1 MGSFDKKMTKSCSVG
16 AQEQNSLLTGVIT
29 HTQTHTH
36 SDMRQSNKAEI
47 KTECAQ
53 DHEGTIPD

>member
-1 MGSFDKKMTKSCSVG
+1 MGSFDKKMTKT
-16 AQEQNSLLTGVIT
+16 LLCGSPGTELTSYWGY
-29 HTQTHTH
+29 HTQTDTH

>member
-1 MGSFDKKMTKSCSVG
+1 MGSFDKKNDKNVALWEPRNRTHF
-16 AQEQNSLLTGVIT
+16 LLGLS